1 MNNALLK
8 QILKEYDTKRSNA
21 IQKAELQK
29 KQLLEINPRLM
40 EIEEELSKT
49 SLDTSKAILSSNSKE
64 DKAKL
69 IQELKKKS
77 NQLIK
82 EKNNF
87 IKELT
92 KESTNYL
99 KPHFEC
105 NKCKDTGFVI
115 KNNLSQMCTCLKQR
129 IYDIAYNK
137 CNIGNLQQ
145 ENFSTFNPKLFSDIV
160 DKQAYKSSIS
170 PRDNILL
177 LKDKAEQFIENFDDP
192 TEKNLLFIGNTGT
205 GKTFLTNCIANEVLK
220 LGKTVLYQTAP
231 VMLNDVIDSKFGKG
245 NPNFNIIENVLTADL
260 LVIDDLGTENLN
272 SVMVSELFTIINT
285 RLLNQ
290 NHKITKTIISTN
302 LNIDE
307 LFKTYST
314 RIGSRLAGNYRILRF
329 FGDDLRLKKKTRD

>member
-8 QILKEYDTKRSNA
+8 QILKEYDIKRSNA

-160 DKQAYKSSIS
+160 DKQAYKSRYDERSVVPAQRPVSYLCNLKSAPDPYSRINDQIEKQSIHQIVVV
-170 PRDNILL
+170 RNA
-177 LKDKAEQFIENFDDP
+177 AEQVFGQIDTGACCFDQMRTAHICIYAKEDDRRDP
-192 TEKNLLFIGNTGT
+192 VI
-205 GKTFLTNCIANEVLK
+205 
-220 LGKTVLYQTAP
+220 LGK
-231 VMLNDVIDSKFGKG
+231 
-245 NPNFNIIENVLTADL
+245 
-260 LVIDDLGTENLN
+260 
-272 SVMVSELFTIINT
+272 
-285 RLLNQ
+285 
-290 NHKITKTIISTN
+290 
-302 LNIDE
+302 
-307 LFKTYST
+307 
-314 RIGSRLAGNYRILRF
+314 
-329 FGDDLRLKKKTRD
+329 